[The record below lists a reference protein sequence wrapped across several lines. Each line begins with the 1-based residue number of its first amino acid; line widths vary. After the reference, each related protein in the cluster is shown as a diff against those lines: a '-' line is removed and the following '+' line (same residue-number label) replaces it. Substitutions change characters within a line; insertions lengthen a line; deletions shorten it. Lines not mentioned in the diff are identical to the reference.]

1 MANSDVLPSG
11 QSRIERLEMQSI
23 TKCFPGVRA
32 NECVNF
38 DVCAGEVHALLGE
51 NGAGKSTLMKVL
63 YGLYRPDEGEIH
75 INGRPVQINSPV
87 DAIRLGIGMIHQH
100 FMLVPSLTVAEN
112 VALGLSSSRGPLTDL
127 ERVAERVVELGQIY
141 GLHVDPQARIWQL
154 SVGQQQ
160 RVEILKALYRGAAL
174 LILDEPTAV
183 LTPQEVD
190 EFFVILKQ
198 MVRDGHAV
206 IFISHKLHEV
216 LAISDRVTVLRDG
229 YVVGTQPRGVMTKA
243 DLARMMVG
251 REINLQK
258 VLPSVEPGEVRLALH
273 DLWARSDRDTEAL
286 RGVTLELRAGEI
298 LGLAGVSGNG
308 QRELAEVINGL
319 RPATRGQVL
328 LEGEDITAAS
338 PAQLIRQGLA
348 YIPEERMRDGMIRDF
363 TVAENLILREH
374 RQLPYARSGFFDFQ
388 AIARVAAAR
397 IRDFRI
403 KTPSQETLV
412 KDLSGGNIQKIIL
425 ARELSREPRVII
437 AAQPT
442 RGLDIGATEY
452 VHRRLLA
459 ERARILREQQCH
471 GAAILLI
478 SEDLDEI
485 LALSDRIAV
494 IYEGSIMGILSRAE
508 ATPQRLGLL
517 MAGVTEDAAH
527 PVEGGLHVA

>member
-1 MANSDVLPSG
+1 MNTGNLLPTG
-11 QSRIERLEMQSI
+11 RPRIERLEMLGI

-32 NECVNF
+32 NDCVYF

-51 NGAGKSTLMKVL
+51 NGAGKSTLMKIL
-63 YGLYRPDEGEIH
+63 YGLYRPDEGELR
-75 INGRPVQINSPV
+75 INGQPVHIGSPV

-127 ERVAERVVELGQIY
+127 ERVSERVVELGKIY
-141 GLHVDPQARIWQL
+141 GLHIDPRAPVWQL

-160 RVEILKALYRGAAL
+160 RVEIIKALYRGAAL

-190 EFFVILKQ
+190 EFFGILKQ
-198 MVRDGHAV
+198 MVRDGHSV

-229 YVVGTQPRGVMTKA
+229 YVAGSQPRGEMTKA

-251 REINLQK
+251 REVNLQK
-258 VLPSVEPGEVRLALH
+258 ELANVTPGKTRLELR
-273 DLWARSDRDTEAL
+273 DLCANSDQGTPAL
-286 RGVTLELRAGEI
+286 RGVNLELRSGEI

-319 RPATRGQVL
+319 RAATRGQVL
-328 LEGEDITAAS
+328 LEDADITGAH
-338 PAQLIRQGLA
+338 PAQLIAKGLS
-348 YIPEERMRDGMIRDF
+348 YIPEERMRDGMIKDF

-374 RQLPYARSGFFDFQ
+374 HQMPYAQRGFFDFP
-388 AIARVAAAR
+388 AIARVAAER
-397 IRDFRI
+397 IRDFRV

-412 KDLSGGNIQKIIL
+412 KNLSGGNIQKIIL
-425 ARELSREPRVII
+425 ARELSRQPRVII

-452 VHRRLLA
+452 VHQRLLE
-459 ERARILREQQCH
+459 ERARSLQATGGE

-494 IYEGSIMGILSRAE
+494 MYEGRIMGILSRAE
-508 ATPQRLGLL
+508 ATPARLGLL
-517 MAGVTEDAAH
+517 MAGVA
-527 PVEGGLHVA
+527 EG